1 MSVQSEINRIKS
13 NVAKAYTAL
22 EEKGATIPSSKTSQ
36 NLASTVATITPFSID
51 KIYPVGAI
59 YISANATNPST
70 YLGGTWE
77 RFANGKT
84 LVGVDTADTDF
95 NEAEKT
101 GGEKTHKLGTTEM
114 PAHNHAVTTTIA
126 SAGAHTHSI
135 RPTKRSY
142 SLSGSG
148 NYCIVDAT
156 THTSLDNKATTSNGA
171 HTHTATS
178 TATNTGGGLAHNN
191 MQPYITVYMWKRT
204 A

>member
-1 MSVQSEINRIKS
+1 MSIQTEIDRLSK
-13 NVAKAYTAL
+13 NVSDTYTAL
-22 EEKGATIPSSKTSQ
+22 EAKGATIPVQKNSD
-36 NLASTVATITPFSID
+36 NLPSTVESIEPFNID
-51 KIYPVGAI
+51 NIYPIGAI
-59 YISANATNPST
+59 YLSVDSTNPSE
-70 YLGGTWE
+70 YFGGTWE
-77 RFANGKT
+77 EFANGKT

-114 PAHNHAVTTTIA
+114 PAHNHTVTTTIA
-126 SAGAHTHSI
+126 SAGAHTHNI
-135 RPTKRSY
+135 RPTKRNY

-148 NYCIVDAT
+148 SYCIVDAT
-156 THTSLDNKATTSNGA
+156 THTSLDTKTTTSNGA